1 MGENFLKSYLSVLT
15 PKNFPQ
21 IIVLHCHGVL
31 PLRLPKAG
39 LVSQM
44 EAKSSLA
51 QAREAAG
58 LTVEQISALT
68 NIRAAVIKDLEMN
81 SVEIC
86 GGIAY
91 ARGHIRTITKVLN
104 QKTPKSVSFDADLIV
119 AEIEAAQ
126 SEDGRKIIDRLAEN
140 NVADKPR
147 EKKRIKFRTLASISA
162 AVLSIGFVAQVAI
175 SNVSNIDVDT
185 SQITTTRKSFQNEAA
200 STPAGVNLVVTG
212 ISGKS
217 WIGLTNA
224 NGEQVFNGQI
234 SSGQVATFNDPQLIK
249 AVIGNAGAVKLNLNG
264 SDLGVA
270 GAEGEVVRL
279 DFDANGQL

>member
-1 MGENFLKSYLSVLT
+1 
-15 PKNFPQ
+15 
-21 IIVLHCHGVL
+21 
-31 PLRLPKAG
+31 
-39 LVSQM
+39 M
-44 EAKSSLA
+44 ESKSSLA

-175 SNVSNIDVDT
+175 GNVSNIDVDT

-234 SSGQVATFNDPQLIK
+234 SLGQVETFNDPQLIK

>member
-1 MGENFLKSYLSVLT
+1 
-15 PKNFPQ
+15 
-21 IIVLHCHGVL
+21 
-31 PLRLPKAG
+31 
-39 LVSQM
+39 M
-44 EAKSSLA
+44 ESKSSLA
-51 QAREAAG
+51 QARETAG

-68 NIRAAVIKDLEMN
+68 NIRVAVIKDLENN
-81 SVEIC
+81 SVDIC

-91 ARGHIRTITKVLN
+91 ARGHIRTIAKVLN
-104 QKTPKSVSFDADLIV
+104 QKTPKSISFDADLIV

-126 SEDGRKIIDRLAEN
+126 SEDGRKIIERLAEN
-140 NVADKPR
+140 NVADKPK
-147 EKKRIKFRTLASISA
+147 EKKRMKFRTLASISA

-175 SNVSNIDVDT
+175 NNVSNIDVDT
-185 SQITTTRKSFQNEAA
+185 SQISTTRKSFQSEAA
-200 STPAGVNLVVTG
+200 STPSGVNLVVTG

-234 SSGQVATFNDPQLIK
+234 SSGQVATFSDPQLIK

-270 GAEGEVVRL
+270 GADGEVVRL

>member
-1 MGENFLKSYLSVLT
+1 MSG
-15 PKNFPQ
+15 
-21 IIVLHCHGVL
+21 
-31 PLRLPKAG
+31 
-39 LVSQM
+39 
-44 EAKSSLA
+44 KSSLA
-51 QAREAAG
+51 QARETAG
-58 LTVEQISALT
+58 LNVEQISALT
-68 NIRAAVIKDLEMN
+68 NIRVAVIKDLENN
-81 SVEIC
+81 SVDIC

-104 QKTPKSVSFDADLIV
+104 QKTPKSISFDADLIV

-126 SEDGRKIIDRLAEN
+126 SNDGRKIIERLAEN
-140 NVADKPR
+140 NVADKPQ
-147 EKKRIKFRTLASISA
+147 EKKRIKFKTLASISA
-162 AVLSIGFVAQVAI
+162 AVLSIVFVAQVAI
-175 SNVSNIDVDT
+175 NNVSNIDVDST
-185 SQITTTRKSFQNEAA
+185 QITTTRKSFQDEAA

-212 ISGKS
+212 INGKS

-234 SSGQVATFNDPQLIK
+234 SSGQVATFTDPQLIK

-264 SDLGVA
+264 SDLGVV

>member
-1 MGENFLKSYLSVLT
+1 M
-15 PKNFPQ
+15 Q
-21 IIVLHCHGVL
+21 
-31 PLRLPKAG
+31 
-39 LVSQM
+39 
-44 EAKSSLA
+44 AKSSLA

-68 NIRAAVIKDLEMN
+68 NIRVAVIKDLENN
-81 SVEIC
+81 SVEVC
-86 GGIAY
+86 GGLAY

-140 NVADKPR
+140 NVADKPK
-147 EKKRIKFRTLASISA
+147 EKRRIKFRTLASISA

-175 SNVSNIDVDT
+175 NNVSNIDVDT

>member
-1 MGENFLKSYLSVLT
+1 
-15 PKNFPQ
+15 
-21 IIVLHCHGVL
+21 
-31 PLRLPKAG
+31 
-39 LVSQM
+39 M

-126 SEDGRKIIDRLAEN
+126 GEDGRKIIDRLAEN

-147 EKKRIKFRTLASISA
+147 EKRRIKFRTLASISA

>member
-1 MGENFLKSYLSVLT
+1 MQS
-15 PKNFPQ
+15 
-21 IIVLHCHGVL
+21 
-31 PLRLPKAG
+31 
-39 LVSQM
+39 
-44 EAKSSLA
+44 KSSLA
-51 QAREAAG
+51 QARETAG

-68 NIRAAVIKDLEMN
+68 NIRVAVIKDLENN
-81 SVEIC
+81 SVDIC

-91 ARGHIRTITKVLN
+91 ARGHIRTIAKVLN
-104 QKTPKSVSFDADLIV
+104 QKTPKSISFDADLIV

-126 SEDGRKIIDRLAEN
+126 SEDGRKIIERLAEN
-140 NVADKPR
+140 NVADKPK
-147 EKKRIKFRTLASISA
+147 EKKRMKFRTLASISA

-175 SNVSNIDVDT
+175 NNVSNIDVDT

>member
-1 MGENFLKSYLSVLT
+1 
-15 PKNFPQ
+15 
-21 IIVLHCHGVL
+21 
-31 PLRLPKAG
+31 
-39 LVSQM
+39 M
-44 EAKSSLA
+44 ESKSSLA
-51 QAREAAG
+51 QARETAG

-68 NIRAAVIKDLEMN
+68 NIRVAVIKDLENN
-81 SVEIC
+81 SVDIC

-91 ARGHIRTITKVLN
+91 ARGHIRTIVKVLN
-104 QKTPKSVSFDADLIV
+104 QKTPKSISFDADLIV

-126 SEDGRKIIDRLAEN
+126 SEDGRKIIERLAEN
-140 NVADKPR
+140 NVADKPK
-147 EKKRIKFRTLASISA
+147 EKKRMKFRTLASISA

-175 SNVSNIDVDT
+175 NNVSNIDVDT

-234 SSGQVATFNDPQLIK
+234 SSGQVATFTDPQLIK

>member
-1 MGENFLKSYLSVLT
+1 M
-15 PKNFPQ
+15 Q
-21 IIVLHCHGVL
+21 
-31 PLRLPKAG
+31 
-39 LVSQM
+39 
-44 EAKSSLA
+44 AKSSLA

-68 NIRAAVIKDLEMN
+68 NIRVAVIMDLENN
-81 SVEIC
+81 SVEVC

-140 NVADKPR
+140 NVADKPK
-147 EKKRIKFRTLASISA
+147 EKRRIKFRTLASISA

-175 SNVSNIDVDT
+175 NNVSNIDVD
-185 SQITTTRKSFQNEAA
+185 SPQITTTRQSFQNEAA
-200 STPAGVNLVVTG
+200 SMPAGVNLVVTG

-234 SSGQVATFNDPQLIK
+234 SSGQVATFTDPKLIK

>member
-1 MGENFLKSYLSVLT
+1 M
-15 PKNFPQ
+15 KN
-21 IIVLHCHGVL
+21 
-31 PLRLPKAG
+31 
-39 LVSQM
+39 
-44 EAKSSLA
+44 KSSLA
-51 QAREAAG
+51 QARETAG

-68 NIRAAVIKDLEMN
+68 NIRVAVIKDLENN
-81 SVEIC
+81 SVDIC

-91 ARGHIRTITKVLN
+91 ARGHIRTIAKVLN
-104 QKTPKSVSFDADLIV
+104 QKTPKSISFDADLIV

-126 SEDGRKIIDRLAEN
+126 IEDGRKIIERLAEN
-140 NVADKPR
+140 NVADKPK
-147 EKKRIKFRTLASISA
+147 EKKRMKFRTLASISA

-175 SNVSNIDVDT
+175 NNVSNIDVDT

-234 SSGQVATFNDPQLIK
+234 SSGQVATFTDPQLIK

>member
-1 MGENFLKSYLSVLT
+1 M
-15 PKNFPQ
+15 KN
-21 IIVLHCHGVL
+21 
-31 PLRLPKAG
+31 
-39 LVSQM
+39 
-44 EAKSSLA
+44 KSSLA
-51 QAREAAG
+51 QARETAG

-68 NIRAAVIKDLEMN
+68 NIRIAVIKDLENN

-91 ARGHIRTITKVLN
+91 ARGHIRTIAKVLN
-104 QKTPKSVSFDADLIV
+104 QKTPKSISFDADLIV

-126 SEDGRKIIDRLAEN
+126 SEDGRKIIERLAEN
-140 NVADKPR
+140 NVADKPK
-147 EKKRIKFRTLASISA
+147 EKKRMKFRTLASISA

-175 SNVSNIDVDT
+175 NNVSKIDVEN
-185 SQITTTRKSFQNEAA
+185 SPIITTRKSFRSEAA
-200 STPAGVNLVVTG
+200 SVPAGVNLVVTG

-234 SSGQVATFNDPQLIK
+234 SSGQVATFTDPQLIK

>member
-1 MGENFLKSYLSVLT
+1 MSG
-15 PKNFPQ
+15 
-21 IIVLHCHGVL
+21 
-31 PLRLPKAG
+31 
-39 LVSQM
+39 
-44 EAKSSLA
+44 KSSLA
-51 QAREAAG
+51 QARDTAG

-68 NIRAAVIKDLEMN
+68 NIRVAVIKDLENN
-81 SVEIC
+81 SVDIC

-91 ARGHIRTITKVLN
+91 ARGHIRTIAKVLN
-104 QKTPKSVSFDADLIV
+104 QKTPKSISFDADLIV

-126 SEDGRKIIDRLAEN
+126 SNDGRKIIERLAEN
-140 NVADKPR
+140 NVADKPK
-147 EKKRIKFRTLASISA
+147 EKKRIKFKTLASISA

-175 SNVSNIDVDT
+175 NNVSNIDVDT
-185 SQITTTRKSFQNEAA
+185 SQITTSRKSFQNEAA
-200 STPAGVNLVVTG
+200 STPSGVNLVVTG
-212 ISGKS
+212 INGKS

-234 SSGQVATFNDPQLIK
+234 SSGQVATFTDPQLIK

>member
-1 MGENFLKSYLSVLT
+1 
-15 PKNFPQ
+15 
-21 IIVLHCHGVL
+21 
-31 PLRLPKAG
+31 
-39 LVSQM
+39 M
-44 EAKSSLA
+44 ESKSSLA

-126 SEDGRKIIDRLAEN
+126 GEDGRKIIDRLAEN

-175 SNVSNIDVDT
+175 GNVSNIDVDT

>member
-1 MGENFLKSYLSVLT
+1 MQS
-15 PKNFPQ
+15 
-21 IIVLHCHGVL
+21 
-31 PLRLPKAG
+31 
-39 LVSQM
+39 
-44 EAKSSLA
+44 KSSLA
-51 QAREAAG
+51 QARETAG

-68 NIRAAVIKDLEMN
+68 NIRVAVIKDLENN
-81 SVEIC
+81 SVDIC

-91 ARGHIRTITKVLN
+91 ARGHIRTIAKVLN
-104 QKTPKSVSFDADLIV
+104 QKTPKSISFDADLIV

-126 SEDGRKIIDRLAEN
+126 SNDGRKIIERLAEN
-140 NVADKPR
+140 NVADKPK
-147 EKKRIKFRTLASISA
+147 EKKRMKFKTLATISA
-162 AVLSIGFVAQVAI
+162 TVLSIGFVAQVAI
-175 SNVSNIDVDT
+175 NNVSNIDVDT

-200 STPAGVNLVVTG
+200 STPSGVNLIVTG
-212 ISGKS
+212 INGKS

-234 SSGQVATFNDPQLIK
+234 SSGQVATFTDPQLIK

>member
-1 MGENFLKSYLSVLT
+1 
-15 PKNFPQ
+15 
-21 IIVLHCHGVL
+21 
-31 PLRLPKAG
+31 
-39 LVSQM
+39 M

-185 SQITTTRKSFQNEAA
+185 SQITATRKSFQNEAA

>member
-1 MGENFLKSYLSVLT
+1 
-15 PKNFPQ
+15 
-21 IIVLHCHGVL
+21 
-31 PLRLPKAG
+31 
-39 LVSQM
+39 M
-44 EAKSSLA
+44 EAKSSLV

-58 LTVEQISALT
+58 LTFEQISALT
-68 NIRAAVIKDLEMN
+68 NIRVAVIKDLEMN

>member
-1 MGENFLKSYLSVLT
+1 M
-15 PKNFPQ
+15 
-21 IIVLHCHGVL
+21 
-31 PLRLPKAG
+31 
-39 LVSQM
+39 VS
-44 EAKSSLA
+44 KSSLA
-51 QAREAAG
+51 QARETAG

-68 NIRAAVIKDLEMN
+68 NIRVAVIKDLEKN
-81 SVEIC
+81 SVDIC

-91 ARGHIRTITKVLN
+91 ARGHIRTIAKVLN
-104 QKTPKSVSFDADLIV
+104 QKTPKSISFDADLIV

-126 SEDGRKIIDRLAEN
+126 SENGRKIIELLAEN
-140 NVADKPR
+140 NVADKPK
-147 EKKRIKFRTLASISA
+147 EKKRMKFRTLASISA

-175 SNVSNIDVDT
+175 NNVSNID
-185 SQITTTRKSFQNEAA
+185 SNSSKISTTRKSFQSESAT
-200 STPAGVNLVVTG
+200 TPVGVNLVVTG

-224 NGEQVFNGQI
+224 KGEQVFNGQI
-234 SSGQVATFNDPQLIK
+234 SSGQVATFTDPLLIK

-264 SDLGVA
+264 SDLGVI

>member
-1 MGENFLKSYLSVLT
+1 MQS
-15 PKNFPQ
+15 
-21 IIVLHCHGVL
+21 
-31 PLRLPKAG
+31 
-39 LVSQM
+39 
-44 EAKSSLA
+44 KSSLA
-51 QAREAAG
+51 QARETAG

-68 NIRAAVIKDLEMN
+68 NIRVAVIKDLENN
-81 SVEIC
+81 SVDIC

-91 ARGHIRTITKVLN
+91 ARGHIRTIAKVLN
-104 QKTPKSVSFDADLIV
+104 QKTPKSISFDADLIV

-126 SEDGRKIIDRLAEN
+126 SNDGRKIIERLAEN
-140 NVADKPR
+140 NVADKPK
-147 EKKRIKFRTLASISA
+147 EKKRMKFKTLATISA
-162 AVLSIGFVAQVAI
+162 TVLSIGFVAQVAI
-175 SNVSNIDVDT
+175 NNVSNIDVDT

-200 STPAGVNLVVTG
+200 STPSGVNLVVTG
-212 ISGKS
+212 INGKS

-234 SSGQVATFNDPQLIK
+234 SSGQVATFTDPRLIK

>member
-1 MGENFLKSYLSVLT
+1 MQS
-15 PKNFPQ
+15 
-21 IIVLHCHGVL
+21 
-31 PLRLPKAG
+31 
-39 LVSQM
+39 
-44 EAKSSLA
+44 KSSLA
-51 QAREAAG
+51 QARETAG

-68 NIRAAVIKDLEMN
+68 NIRVAVIKDLENN
-81 SVEIC
+81 SVDIC

-91 ARGHIRTITKVLN
+91 ARGHIRTIAKVLN
-104 QKTPKSVSFDADLIV
+104 QKTPKSISFDADLIV

-126 SEDGRKIIDRLAEN
+126 SNDGRKIIERLAEN
-140 NVADKPR
+140 NVADKPK
-147 EKKRIKFRTLASISA
+147 EKKRMKFKTLASISA
-162 AVLSIGFVAQVAI
+162 AVLSNGFVAQVAI
-175 SNVSNIDVDT
+175 NNVSNIDVDT

-234 SSGQVATFNDPQLIK
+234 SSGQVATFTDPQLIK

>member
-1 MGENFLKSYLSVLT
+1 
-15 PKNFPQ
+15 
-21 IIVLHCHGVL
+21 
-31 PLRLPKAG
+31 
-39 LVSQM
+39 M
-44 EAKSSLA
+44 ESKSSLA

-147 EKKRIKFRTLASISA
+147 EKRRIKFRTLASISA

>member
-1 MGENFLKSYLSVLT
+1 M
-15 PKNFPQ
+15 Q
-21 IIVLHCHGVL
+21 
-31 PLRLPKAG
+31 
-39 LVSQM
+39 
-44 EAKSSLA
+44 AKSSLA

-68 NIRAAVIKDLEMN
+68 NIRVAVIKDLENN
-81 SVEIC
+81 SVEVC

>member
-1 MGENFLKSYLSVLT
+1 
-15 PKNFPQ
+15 
-21 IIVLHCHGVL
+21 
-31 PLRLPKAG
+31 
-39 LVSQM
+39 M
-44 EAKSSLA
+44 ESKSSLA
-51 QAREAAG
+51 QARETAG

-68 NIRAAVIKDLEMN
+68 NIRVAVIKDLENN
-81 SVEIC
+81 SVDIC

-91 ARGHIRTITKVLN
+91 ARGHIRTIAKVLN
-104 QKTPKSVSFDADLIV
+104 QKTPKSLSFDADLIV

-126 SEDGRKIIDRLAEN
+126 SEDGRKIIERLAEN
-140 NVADKPR
+140 NVADKPK
-147 EKKRIKFRTLASISA
+147 EKKRMKFRTLASISA

-175 SNVSNIDVDT
+175 NNVSNIDVDT
-185 SQITTTRKSFQNEAA
+185 SQISTTRKSFQSEAA
-200 STPAGVNLVVTG
+200 STPSGVNLVVTG

-234 SSGQVATFNDPQLIK
+234 SSGQVATFSDPQLIK

-270 GAEGEVVRL
+270 GADGEVVRL

>member
-1 MGENFLKSYLSVLT
+1 M
-15 PKNFPQ
+15 KN
-21 IIVLHCHGVL
+21 
-31 PLRLPKAG
+31 
-39 LVSQM
+39 
-44 EAKSSLA
+44 KSSLA
-51 QAREAAG
+51 QARETAG

-68 NIRAAVIKDLEMN
+68 NIRVAVIKDLENN

-91 ARGHIRTITKVLN
+91 ARGHIRTIAKVLN
-104 QKTPKSVSFDADLIV
+104 QKTPKSISFDADLIV

-126 SEDGRKIIDRLAEN
+126 SEDGRKIIERLAEN
-140 NVADKPR
+140 NVADKPK
-147 EKKRIKFRTLASISA
+147 EKKRMKFRTLASISA

-175 SNVSNIDVDT
+175 NNVSNIDVDT

-234 SSGQVATFNDPQLIK
+234 SSGQVATFTDPQLIK